1 VIDLVPYEIYRPSV
15 HAESTNILNK
25 AVPPRTRFVDL
36 LEHLFHYLYT
46 GMAVGNI
53 DDIRPP
59 LCWQDELHELP
70 AEVIQG

>member
-1 VIDLVPYEIYRPSV
+1 VIDLIPYEIYRPSV

-25 AVPPRTRFVDL
+25 AVPPRRRFVDL
-36 LEHLFHYLYT
+36 LEHFFHYPYT

-53 DDIRPP
+53 DDVRSP
-59 LCWQDELHELP
+59 LFWQDELYKFP